1 MPVVHASLSKRWKLN
16 QAIMTVLATLL
27 ADHEFSAGCY
37 LFTVSS
43 SGLIFIHG
51 TATGYPNFTVILK
64 P

>member
-1 MPVVHASLSKRWKLN
+1 
-16 QAIMTVLATLL
+16 MTVLATLL

-64 P
+64 PLLSL